1 MTGEDAS
8 PAGGPVE
15 EVARGSR
22 LDLLIA
28 VAIAVVSLATAIA
41 AWRTSDLSSK
51 AGDAERQGLIES
63 VQDQSL
69 RNEDWRLTLE
79 QAANAQRYF
88 AAEAEADALEGSGE
102 AIGAAQAEAMRQYL
116 LPSLALLAGPLV
128 TDDRYLNPDGS
139 LDLEQR
145 YADVHAETL
154 EIDPPDPAGA
164 FARADRLHY
173 QQRWTVVGAV
183 LLAGALFWL
192 ALAEITRERTRGLAL
207 VLGLAIFAVG
217 LIWFVGVEV
226 VSALVGMAGL

>member
-1 MTGEDAS
+1 MSQEDGGAGAPGRS
-8 PAGGPVE
+8 P
-15 EVARGSR
+15 R
-22 LDLLIA
+22 LELLIA

-88 AAEAEADALEGSGE
+88 AAEAEADALEASGE